1 VLKHIKIC
9 KTTGVR
15 KRKRNVPNDSPCTG
29 VCRMI
34 DTTGGQAR
42 CISCNRTYDD
52 LEQWFYMSEQAR
64 LERMEQ
70 LKRESD

>member
-1 VLKHIKIC
+1 MQK
-9 KTTGVR
+9 
-15 KRKRNVPNDSPCTG
+15 DSPCTG

-34 DTTGGQAR
+34 DTTNGQAR

-70 LKRESD
+70 LKNESD